1 MSPRDINLILA
12 AAAVP
17 LGASGSSVAIECE
30 GGFYAVVRFM
40 GGTITDADET
50 FDVDIEASVDDE
62 ATYGKIGALPQ
73 IVGTDDDISIARVVY
88 IPRPVLATPV
98 EVTHVRLTW
107 VAAGTTPSWPVSV
120 WIEPLLSLA
129 VPAVDEGLLQGLC
142 ELKSA

>member
-1 MSPRDINLILA
+1 MPRDEDLVLA
-12 AAAVP
+12 AKAVP
-17 LGASGSSVAIECE
+17 LGASGSSTAIECE

-62 ATYGKIGALPQ
+62 GTYGKIGSLPQ
-73 IVGTDDDISIARVVY
+73 VVGTDDDINIARVVY
-88 IPRPVLATPV
+88 IPRPILSTPV

-107 VAAGTTPSWPVSV
+107 AAGGTTPSWPVDV
-120 WIEPLLSLA
+120 WIEPLVSLA